1 MATTDSYGQGV
12 SISSL
17 TDRPDAET
25 LAKNIANGIASRSV
39 LRFASAAA
47 RTAALAGEGAP
58 VEGMLSYLADTN
70 LIYTYTGS
78 TWRLVAPLL
87 QYGSANVSFTNQDQH
102 VANTVTFPIP
112 YSTNPVVGVTIHSTA
127 GATSRWTARP
137 SDVTLTTFKP
147 FLQSGQDGALAT
159 WSGIQ
164 IFWWAFGT

>member
-1 MATTDSYGQGV
+1 VATTDSYGQGV

-17 TDRPDAET
+17 TDKPDAET

-87 QYGSANVSFTNQDQH
+87 QYGSVNVSFTNKDQH
-102 VANTVTFPIP
+102 LGNLVTFPIP
-112 YSTNPVVGVTIHSTA
+112 YSTNPIVGVEIHSTA
-127 GATSRWTARP
+127 GAASRWTSKP
-137 SDVTLTTFKP
+137 GDVTLTTFRP

-159 WSGIQ
+159 WDNIQ
-164 IFWWAFGT
+164 LFWWAIGT